1 MTAAISTF
9 ETVTSL
15 IITNINSSINVTAL
29 YSIGEKLFV
38 GLSIIVLVWRG
49 FEIVMQSG
57 KITDVMG
64 SLIRTL
70 MLISIAYW
78 MMGSNDEISPVAG
91 FITDLTGSVAHELN
105 RTWDVN
111 SATMIKNG
119 VTSIFGTMADI
130 GRLMADLIGTGGW
143 TSMLTNAFANI
154 PVFLYLAL
162 ALAIL
167 MLSMVM
173 YIATCILAIFASKI
187 AIVLAPI
194 LVPWI
199 ILEATSFIFDGWLK
213 FFITTNLYKVVG
225 ATVLLITE
233 GAFTTVTNAT
243 KNFASLPWT
252 DRVLTSIL
260 IAVVAAVLTYLMMQV
275 PAIASGLIS
284 GGGRLDVSKMLSS
297 AKQGSERAAGTGMQL
312 GGKGMQ
318 LGGGLVNRTAGLGK
332 GLADGSAKA
341 KAAQAVAQGI
351 RSARQN
357 VAAGHMAFNS
367 MGAGGALRAAA
378 GMVGSSAAS
387 AAFKGT
393 VRASEKLRAAGAG
406 LEAAGVE
413 QSKRAGR

>member
-9 ETVTSL
+9 ESVTNL
-15 IITNINSSINVTAL
+15 MITSINLSIKDTAL

-78 MMGSNDEISPVAG
+78 MMGSEDDMSPVAG
-91 FITDLTGSVAHELN
+91 FITDLTGSVAHQLN
-105 RTWDVN
+105 RAWN
-111 SATMIKNG
+111 ENAATMIING

-130 GRLMADLIGTGGW
+130 GKIMADLIGTGHW
-143 TSMLTNAFANI
+143 TSMLTNAFVNI
-154 PVFLYLAL
+154 PVLLYLAL

-173 YIATCILAIFASKI
+173 YFAICILTIFASKI

-199 ILEATSFIFDGWLK
+199 VLEATSFIFDGWLK

-233 GAFTTVTNAT
+233 GSFSAVTKAT
-243 KNFASLPWT
+243 NNFVSLPWT

-260 IAVVAAVLTYLMMQV
+260 VAVIAAVLTYLMMQV

-297 AKQGSERAAGTGMQL
+297 AKQGSEKAAGTGMQL
-312 GGKGMQ
+312 GGIGMQ
-318 LGGGLVNRTAGLGK
+318 LGGGLVNRAAGLGK
-332 GLADGSAKA
+332 GLADGSAKTR
-341 KAAQAVAQGI
+341 AAQAVSQGMK
-351 RSARQN
+351 SVRQN
-357 VAAGHMAFNS
+357 VAAGHMAVNS
-367 MGAGGALRAAA
+367 MGASGALRAAA
-378 GMVGSSAAS
+378 GMAGSSVAS

-393 VRASEKLRAAGAG
+393 VRASEKLRESGAS

-413 QSKRAGR
+413 QSKRADR